1 MTTPPRGPGSD
12 RPPGGKPPLAGD
24 DAPAKL
30 EAEGGD
36 ALRAFWDEAPLLNLD
51 AVGRRVIEGLGPQRH
66 PWWRFPAFPPRVP
79 AVAPARGVRRLG
91 AATAVAVAAL
101 AIALTVL
108 FNGGDSA
115 HAEVLQLA
123 NALSDQTDEALADAQ
138 LTDAEVAELEALS
151 DRFLDRIQVEDGL
164 DGISQMDLEE
174 VSRLLSAVET
184 RLGEAQPEDSASVES
199 TLASLRRS
207 AGLVDLALGSA
218 ESEPSAETGP
228 ENGDGSTEGAQ
239 DGGVNGDQ
247 GDEDD
252 GDEGDEDDGAQ
263 EDGDDGDEGDE
274 DDGAQGDEAGE
285 DENGDSDE
293 GDEANGDG
301 EDDENDRGDGDR
313 EDEDGDPDDEDEAD
327 DDEDDED
334 DEDDDESDD

>member
-1 MTTPPRGPGSD
+1 M
-12 RPPGGKPPLAGD
+12 
-24 DAPAKL
+24 
-30 EAEGGD
+30 
-36 ALRAFWDEAPLLNLD
+36 
-51 AVGRRVIEGLGPQRH
+51 IEGLGPQRH

-199 TLASLRRS
+199 TIASLRRS

-247 GDEDD
+247 WDEDD

-263 EDGDDGDEGDE
+263 EDGDDGAQEDGDDGDEGDEDDGAQGDEDDGAEGDE